1 MNRDNESPSHDRQSL
16 RLRGYDYTQTG
27 AYFVSITGQK
37 RLCLFG
43 EVTGERMRLNEAG
56 QMIQRVWQELPQTF
70 PTIEM
75 DYFVVM
81 PNHLHGIVVINA
93 RPPPHSAPS
102 HSNDIPVGTPLVG
115 AQNRDAQ
122 GTAHVPVGVPL
133 VGTQGQDARETR
145 RVPTRGTATEGRFGV
160 ATAQDARV
168 SLGDVIG
175 ACKSLTTVEY
185 IRGVKTRNWPP
196 FHGRLWQRNYYE
208 HVVRNDESLL
218 KIRQYILD
226 NPARW
231 ALDRD
236 NPQAVISASER
247 T

>member
-1 MNRDNESPSHDRQSL
+1 M
-16 RLRGYDYTQTG
+16 
-27 AYFVSITGQK
+27 QK

-56 QMIQRVWQELPQTF
+56 QMIQRVWQKLPQRF

-75 DYFVVM
+75 DHFVVM

-102 HSNDIPVGTPLVG
+102 HSNDIPVGAPLVG
-115 AQNRDAQ
+115 ARNQAAAETAEFLVGVPLVCTQNRDAQ

-133 VGTQGQDARETR
+133 VGTQGLDAREAR
-145 RVPTRGTATEGRFGV
+145 RIPTRGTPTEERFGV
-160 ATAQDARV
+160 ATAQDAQV

-175 ACKSLTTVEY
+175 AFKSLTTVEY

-208 HVVRNDESLL
+208 HVVRSDESLTNL
-218 KIRQYILD
+218 RGYILG
-226 NPARW
+226 NPTQWAIDRENPLAARP
-231 ALDRD
+231 D
-236 NPQAVISASER
+236 SE
-247 T
+247 TT